1 MEENKNDQASTP
13 ETPSE
18 SPVCGNDKDQKIRLS
33 SAKIALVIVG
43 VAIVLGLLAAV
54 IFLGMDR
61 SPAPAVETT
70 EAIETE
76 APATVPVDGNP
87 DDETAKGTYT
97 ASDADVIA
105 AHDTVV
111 ARMGDYTLTNGQLQM
126 FYWTEVRNFLSSY
139 GSYASYIG
147 LDLTKPLDVQTC
159 GIADTQCTWQ
169 QFFLASAL
177 NSWRNYQATS
187 AEAEADKFK
196 LDEETQTQLDTAIE
210 NLENSA
216 PLYGFASAEEL
227 LHDDVGA
234 GANLDDYSH
243 FLKIYYT
250 GSIYFSDLCQTQE
263 PTDEEVEKYFD
274 ENKDTYEKNG
284 LTKDDKTVDVRHIL
298 VMPEGATTDTIRT
311 DTFDDAAWEASR
323 KKAEE
328 LLAQWEQGDKSEE
341 SFAEL
346 AKANSQDGSAADGG
360 LYTGV
365 TEGQMVKAFNDWCF
379 DDVRQP
385 GDYGIVKTEFGY
397 HLMFFVGSTPVWK
410 DSAKSD
416 LSNARA
422 NELLS
427 AILEKHTVEAD
438 FDKMLLGYVE
448 LNTQQDTAE
457 ETTEETTEATVERD
471 PGDNNVWI
479 IAGVS
484 LVLLAVAAFAFH
496 KKEHSR

>member
-1 MEENKNDQASTP
+1 MEENKNDQASLP

-18 SPVCGNDKDQKIRLS
+18 SPACGNNNDQKTKLS
-33 SAKIALVIVG
+33 SAKIALVIMG
-43 VAIVLGLLAAV
+43 VAILLGVLAAV

-70 EAIETE
+70 EVSETE
-76 APATVPVDGNP
+76 APATIPADGNP

-97 ASDADVIA
+97 ASDEDVIA
-105 AHDTVV
+105 AHDAVV
-111 ARMGDYTLTNGQLQM
+111 ARMGDDTLTNGQLQM

-139 GSYASYIG
+139 GSYASYFG

-159 GIADTQCTWQ
+159 SIADTQCTWQ

-177 NSWRNYQATS
+177 NSWRNYQATA
-187 AEAEADKFK
+187 AEAEAAGFR
-196 LDEETQTQLDTAIE
+196 LDEETQAQLDAAIE
-210 NLENSA
+210 NLEQSA
-216 PLYGFASAEEL
+216 PLYGFENAEEL
-227 LHDDVGA
+227 LKDDVGV
-234 GANLDDYSH
+234 GATLDDYSH

-250 GSIYFSDLCQTQE
+250 GSVYFSDLCQTQE

-274 ENKDTYEKNG
+274 ENAEAYEKNG
-284 LTKDDKTVDVRHIL
+284 LTKDNKTVDVRHIL
-298 VMPEGATTDTIRT
+298 VMPEGATTDNIRT

-323 KKAEE
+323 QKAEE

-346 AKANSQDGSAADGG
+346 AKANSQDGSASDGG

-365 TEGQMVKAFNDWCF
+365 SEGQMVEAFNDWCF

-410 DSAKSD
+410 ESARSD

-422 NELLS
+422 NELLNS
-427 AILEKHTVEAD
+427 ILEKHTVEAD
-438 FDKMLLGYVE
+438 FDKILLGYVE
-448 LNTQQDTAE
+448 LNTQQ
-457 ETTEETTEATVERD
+457 TEEEPAAVERT

-479 IAGVS
+479 LAGAS
-484 LVLLAVAAFAFH
+484 LAVLAAAAFVIR
-496 KKEHSR
+496 KKEQ

>member
-1 MEENKNDQASTP
+1 MEENKNDQAGTP

-18 SPVCGNDKDQKIRLS
+18 SPACGTDKTEKAKLTS
-33 SAKIALVIVG
+33 TKIALVIVG
-43 VAIVLGLLAAV
+43 LAILLGVLAAA
-54 IFLGMDR
+54 IFLGMNR

-70 EAIETE
+70 EAAETE
-76 APATVPVDGNP
+76 APATIPADGNP

-97 ASDADVIA
+97 ASDEDVIA

-139 GSYASYIG
+139 ASYASYIG

-159 GIADTQCTWQ
+159 AIADTQCTWQ

-177 NSWRNYQATS
+177 NSWRNYQATA
-187 AEAEADKFK
+187 AEAEASGFQ
-196 LDEETQTQLDTAIE
+196 LDAQTQAQLDAAIE
-210 NLENSA
+210 NLEASA
-216 PLYGFASAEEL
+216 PNYGFSSAEEL
-227 LHDDVGA
+227 LKDDVRA
-234 GANLDDYSH
+234 GATLDDYSH

-250 GSIYFSDLCQTQE
+250 GSIYFSDLCQAQE

-274 ENKDTYEKNG
+274 ENAEAYEKNG
-284 LTKDDKTVDVRHIL
+284 LTKDNKTVDVRHIL

-328 LLAQWEQGDKSEE
+328 LLAQWEKGDKSEE

-346 AKANSQDGSAADGG
+346 AKENSQDGSAADGG

-365 TEGQMVKAFNDWCF
+365 TEGQMVDAFNDWCF

-397 HLMFFVGSTPVWK
+397 HLMFFVGSNPIWK

-422 NELLS
+422 NELLNS
-427 AILEKHTVEAD
+427 ILEKHTVEAD
-438 FDKMLLGYVE
+438 FDKILLGYVE
-448 LNTQQDTAE
+448 LNAQQSAE
-457 ETTEETTEATVERD
+457 EAPAAVERT

-484 LVLLAVAAFAFH
+484 LVFLAAAAFVFR

>member
-1 MEENKNDQASTP
+1 MEENKNDQAKLP

-18 SPVCGNDKDQKIRLS
+18 SPACGNNNDQKTKLS

-43 VAIVLGLLAAV
+43 VAILLGLLAAV

-70 EAIETE
+70 EASETE
-76 APATVPVDGNP
+76 APATIPADGNP

-97 ASDADVIA
+97 ASDEDVIT

-111 ARMGDYTLTNGQLQM
+111 ARMGDDTLTNGQLQM

-139 GSYASYIG
+139 GSYASYFG

-159 GIADTQCTWQ
+159 SIADTQCTWQ

-177 NSWRNYQATS
+177 NSWRNYQATA
-187 AEAEADKFK
+187 AEAEAAGFQ

-210 NLENSA
+210 NLEQSA
-216 PLYGFASAEEL
+216 PLYGFENAEEL
-227 LHDDVGA
+227 LKDDVGV
-234 GANLDDYSH
+234 GATLDDYSH

-250 GSIYFSDLCQTQE
+250 GSVYFSDLCQTQE

-274 ENKDTYEKNG
+274 DNAEAYEKNG
-284 LTKDDKTVDVRHIL
+284 LTKDNKTVDVRHIL
-298 VMPEGATTDTIRT
+298 VMPEGATTDNIRT

-323 KKAEE
+323 QKAEE
-328 LLAQWEQGDKSEE
+328 LLAQWEQGDKSED

-346 AKANSQDGSAADGG
+346 AKANSQDGSASDGG

-365 TEGQMVKAFNDWCF
+365 SEGQMVEAFNDWCF

-410 DSAKSD
+410 ESARSD

-422 NELLS
+422 NELLNS
-427 AILEKHTVEAD
+427 ILEKHTVEAD
-438 FDKMLLGYVE
+438 FDKILLGYVE
-448 LNTQQDTAE
+448 LNTQQ
-457 ETTEETTEATVERD
+457 TEEEPAAVERT

-479 IAGVS
+479 LAGAS
-484 LVLLAVAAFAFH
+484 LAVLAAAAFVIR
-496 KKEHSR
+496 KKEQ

>member
-1 MEENKNDQASTP
+1 MEENKNDQAKLS

-18 SPVCGNDKDQKIRLS
+18 SPACGNNNDQKIKLS
-33 SAKIALVIVG
+33 SAKIALVIMG
-43 VAIVLGLLAAV
+43 VAILLGVLAAV

-70 EAIETE
+70 EASETE
-76 APATVPVDGNP
+76 APATIPADGNP

-97 ASDADVIA
+97 ASDEDVIT

-111 ARMGDYTLTNGQLQM
+111 ARMGDDTLTNGQLQM

-139 GSYASYIG
+139 GSYASYFG

-159 GIADTQCTWQ
+159 TIADTQCTWQ

-177 NSWRNYQATS
+177 NSWRNYQATA
-187 AEAEADKFK
+187 AEAEAAGFQ
-196 LDEETQTQLDTAIE
+196 LDEETQAQLDAAIE
-210 NLENSA
+210 NLEQSA
-216 PLYGFASAEEL
+216 PLYGFENAEEL
-227 LHDDVGA
+227 LKDDVGE
-234 GANLDDYSH
+234 GATLDDYSH

-250 GSIYFSDLCQTQE
+250 GSVYFSDLCQTQE

-274 ENKDTYEKNG
+274 ENAEAYEKNG
-284 LTKDDKTVDVRHIL
+284 LTKDNKTVDVRHIL
-298 VMPEGATTDTIRT
+298 VMPEGATTDNIRT

-323 KKAEE
+323 QKAEE

-346 AKANSQDGSAADGG
+346 AKANSQDGSASDGG

-365 TEGQMVKAFNDWCF
+365 SEGQMVEAFNDWCF

-410 DSAKSD
+410 ESARSD

-422 NELLS
+422 NELLNS
-427 AILEKHTVEAD
+427 ILEKHTVEAD
-438 FDKMLLGYVE
+438 FDKILLGYVE
-448 LNTQQDTAE
+448 LNTQQ
-457 ETTEETTEATVERD
+457 TEEEPAAVERT

-479 IAGVS
+479 LAGAS
-484 LVLLAVAAFAFH
+484 LAVLAAAAFVIR
-496 KKEHSR
+496 KKEQ

>member
-1 MEENKNDQASTP
+1 MEENKNDQASFP
-13 ETPSE
+13 ETPSAA
-18 SPVCGNDKDQKIRLS
+18 PACANNNDQKAKLS

-43 VAIVLGLLAAV
+43 VAILLGLLAAV
-54 IFLGMDR
+54 VFLGMDR

-70 EAIETE
+70 EAYETE
-76 APATVPVDGNP
+76 AATIPADGNP

-97 ASDADVIA
+97 ASDADVLA

-126 FYWTEVRNFLSSY
+126 FYWTEVRNFLSNY
-139 GSYASYIG
+139 GSYASYLG
-147 LDLTKPLDVQTC
+147 LDPTKPLDTQVC
-159 GIADTQCTWQ
+159 LMADTQCTWQ

-177 NSWRNYQATS
+177 NSWRNYQATT
-187 AEAEADKFK
+187 AEAKAADFQ
-196 LDEETQTQLDTAIE
+196 LDEETQAQLDAAIE
-210 NLENSA
+210 NLEQSA
-216 PLYGFASAEEL
+216 PLYGFENAEDL
-227 LHDDVGA
+227 LKDDVGV
-234 GANLDDYSH
+234 GATLEDYSH
-243 FLKIYYT
+243 FLNLYYT
-250 GSIYFSDLCQTQE
+250 GSIYFSDACQAQE

-274 ENKDTYEKNG
+274 ENAEAYEQNG
-284 LTKDDKTVDVRHIL
+284 LTKDNKTVDVRHIL
-298 VMPEGATTDTIRT
+298 VMPEGATSDNIRT
-311 DTFDDAAWEASR
+311 DTFDDAAWEVSR
-323 KKAEE
+323 QKAEE

-346 AKANSQDGSAADGG
+346 AKENSQDGSASDGG

-365 TEGQMVKAFNDWCF
+365 TEGQMVEAFNDWCF

-397 HLMFFVGSTPVWK
+397 HLMFFVGSNPVWK

-422 NELLS
+422 NELLNS
-427 AILEKHTVEAD
+427 ILEKHPMEAE
-438 FDKMLLGYVE
+438 FDKILLGYVE
-448 LNTQQDTAE
+448 LSTQQDTAE
-457 ETTEETTEATVERD
+457 ETTEAAVERD

-484 LVLLAVAAFAFH
+484 LAILAAAAFVIH
-496 KKEHSR
+496 KKEQ

>member
-1 MEENKNDQASTP
+1 MEENKNDQASLP

-18 SPVCGNDKDQKIRLS
+18 SPACGNNNDQKTKLS
-33 SAKIALVIVG
+33 SVKIALVIMG
-43 VAIVLGLLAAV
+43 VAILLGVLAAV

-70 EAIETE
+70 EVSETE
-76 APATVPVDGNP
+76 APATIPADGNP

-97 ASDADVIA
+97 ASDEDVIA
-105 AHDTVV
+105 AHDAVV
-111 ARMGDYTLTNGQLQM
+111 ARMGDDTLTNGQLQM

-139 GSYASYIG
+139 GSYASYFG

-159 GIADTQCTWQ
+159 SIADTQCTWQ

-177 NSWRNYQATS
+177 NSWRNYQATA
-187 AEAEADKFK
+187 AEAEAAGFR
-196 LDEETQTQLDTAIE
+196 LDEETQAQLDAAIE
-210 NLENSA
+210 NLEQSA
-216 PLYGFASAEEL
+216 PLYGFENAEEL
-227 LHDDVGA
+227 LKDDVGV
-234 GANLDDYSH
+234 GATLDDYSH

-250 GSIYFSDLCQTQE
+250 GSVYFSDLCQTQE

-274 ENKDTYEKNG
+274 ENAEAYEKNG
-284 LTKDDKTVDVRHIL
+284 LTKDNKTVDVRHIL
-298 VMPEGATTDTIRT
+298 VMPEGATTDNIRT

-323 KKAEE
+323 QKAEE

-346 AKANSQDGSAADGG
+346 AKANSQDGSASDGG

-365 TEGQMVKAFNDWCF
+365 SEGQMVEAFNDWCF

-410 DSAKSD
+410 ESARSD

-422 NELLS
+422 NELLNS
-427 AILEKHTVEAD
+427 ILEKHTVEAD
-438 FDKMLLGYVE
+438 FDKILLGYVE
-448 LNTQQDTAE
+448 LNTQQ
-457 ETTEETTEATVERD
+457 TEEEPAAVERT

-479 IAGVS
+479 LAGAS
-484 LVLLAVAAFAFH
+484 LAVLAAAAFVIR
-496 KKEHSR
+496 KKEQ

>member
-1 MEENKNDQASTP
+1 MEENKNDQAKLP

-18 SPVCGNDKDQKIRLS
+18 SPACGNNSDQKIKLS

-43 VAIVLGLLAAV
+43 VAILLGVLAAV

-70 EAIETE
+70 EVSETE
-76 APATVPVDGNP
+76 APATIPADGNP

-97 ASDADVIA
+97 ASDEDVIT

-111 ARMGDYTLTNGQLQM
+111 ARMGDDTLTNGQLQM

-139 GSYASYIG
+139 GSYASYFG

-159 GIADTQCTWQ
+159 TIADTQCTWQ

-177 NSWRNYQATS
+177 NSWRNYQATA
-187 AEAEADKFK
+187 AEAESAGFQ
-196 LDEETQTQLDTAIE
+196 LDEETQAQLDTAIE
-210 NLENSA
+210 NLEQSA
-216 PLYGFASAEEL
+216 PLYGFENAEEL
-227 LHDDVGA
+227 LKDDVGV
-234 GANLDDYSH
+234 GATLDDYSH
-243 FLKIYYT
+243 FLKLYYT
-250 GSIYFSDLCQTQE
+250 GSVYFSDLCQTQE

-274 ENKDTYEKNG
+274 DNAEAYEKNG
-284 LTKDDKTVDVRHIL
+284 LTKDNKTVDVRHIL
-298 VMPEGATTDTIRT
+298 VMPEGATTDNIRT

-323 KKAEE
+323 QKAEE

-346 AKANSQDGSAADGG
+346 AKANSQDGSASDGG

-365 TEGQMVKAFNDWCF
+365 SEGQMVEAFNDWCF

-410 DSAKSD
+410 ESARSD

-422 NELLS
+422 NELLNS
-427 AILEKHTVEAD
+427 ILEKHTVEAD
-438 FDKMLLGYVE
+438 FDKILLGYVE
-448 LNTQQDTAE
+448 LNTQQ
-457 ETTEETTEATVERD
+457 TEEEPAAVERT

-479 IAGVS
+479 LAGAS
-484 LVLLAVAAFAFH
+484 LAVLAAAAFVIR
-496 KKEHSR
+496 KKEQ

>member
-1 MEENKNDQASTP
+1 MEENKNDQAQQP
-13 ETPSE
+13 EAPSAA
-18 SPVCGNDKDQKIRLS
+18 PACGNNNDQKTKLS

-43 VAIVLGLLAAV
+43 VAILLGLLAAV

-76 APATVPVDGNP
+76 AATIPADGNP

-97 ASDADVIA
+97 ASDADVLA

-126 FYWTEVRNFLSSY
+126 FYWTEVRNFLSNY
-139 GSYASYIG
+139 GSYASYLG
-147 LDLTKPLDVQTC
+147 LDPTKPLDTQVC
-159 GIADTQCTWQ
+159 LMADTQCTWQ

-177 NSWRNYQATS
+177 NSWRNYQATT
-187 AEAEADKFK
+187 AEAEAADFQ
-196 LDEETQTQLDTAIE
+196 LDEETQAQLDAAIE
-210 NLENSA
+210 NLEQSA
-216 PLYGFASAEEL
+216 PLYGFENAEDL
-227 LHDDVGA
+227 LKDDVGV
-234 GANLDDYSH
+234 GATLEDYSH
-243 FLKIYYT
+243 FLNLYYT
-250 GSIYFSDLCQTQE
+250 GSIYFSDACQAQE

-274 ENKDTYEKNG
+274 ENAEAYEKNG
-284 LTKDDKTVDVRHIL
+284 LTKDNKTVDVRHIL
-298 VMPEGATTDTIRT
+298 VMPEGATSDNIRT
-311 DTFDDAAWEASR
+311 DTFDDAAWEVSR
-323 KKAEE
+323 QKAEE

-346 AKANSQDGSAADGG
+346 AKENSQDGSASDGG

-365 TEGQMVKAFNDWCF
+365 TEGQMVEAFNDWCF

-397 HLMFFVGSTPVWK
+397 HLMFFVGSNPVWK

-422 NELLS
+422 NELLNG
-427 AILEKHTVEAD
+427 ILEKHPMEAE
-438 FDKMLLGYVE
+438 FDKILLGYVE
-448 LNTQQDTAE
+448 LSTQQDTAE
-457 ETTEETTEATVERD
+457 ETTEAAVERD

-484 LVLLAVAAFAFH
+484 LAILAAAAFVIH
-496 KKEHSR
+496 KKEQ

>member
-1 MEENKNDQASTP
+1 MEENKNDQAKLP

-18 SPVCGNDKDQKIRLS
+18 SPACGNNNDQKIKLS

-43 VAIVLGLLAAV
+43 VAILLGVLAAV

-70 EAIETE
+70 EASETE
-76 APATVPVDGNP
+76 APATIPADGNP

-97 ASDADVIA
+97 ASDEDVIT

-111 ARMGDYTLTNGQLQM
+111 ARMGDDTLTNGQLQM

-139 GSYASYIG
+139 GSYASYFG

-159 GIADTQCTWQ
+159 SIADTQCTWQ

-177 NSWRNYQATS
+177 NSWRNYQATA
-187 AEAEADKFK
+187 AEAEASGFQ
-196 LDEETQTQLDTAIE
+196 LDEETQAQLDAAIE
-210 NLENSA
+210 NLEQSA
-216 PLYGFASAEEL
+216 PLYGFENAEEL
-227 LHDDVGA
+227 LKDDVGV
-234 GANLDDYSH
+234 GATLDDYSH

-250 GSIYFSDLCQTQE
+250 GSVYFSDLCQTQE

-274 ENKDTYEKNG
+274 DNAEAYEKNG
-284 LTKDDKTVDVRHIL
+284 LTKDNKTVDVRHIL
-298 VMPEGATTDTIRT
+298 VMPEGATTDNIRT

-323 KKAEE
+323 QKAEE

-346 AKANSQDGSAADGG
+346 AKANSQDGSASDGG

-365 TEGQMVKAFNDWCF
+365 SEGQMVEAFNDWCF

-410 DSAKSD
+410 ESARSD

-422 NELLS
+422 NELLNS
-427 AILEKHTVEAD
+427 ILEKHTVEAD
-438 FDKMLLGYVE
+438 FDKILLGYVE
-448 LNTQQDTAE
+448 LNTQQ
-457 ETTEETTEATVERD
+457 TEEEPAAVERT

-479 IAGVS
+479 LAGAS
-484 LVLLAVAAFAFH
+484 LAVLAAAAFVIR
-496 KKEHSR
+496 KKEQ

>member
-1 MEENKNDQASTP
+1 MEENKNDQAKLP

-18 SPVCGNDKDQKIRLS
+18 SPACGNNNDQKIKLN

-43 VAIVLGLLAAV
+43 VAILLGVLAAV

-70 EAIETE
+70 EASETE
-76 APATVPVDGNP
+76 APATIPADGNP

-97 ASDADVIA
+97 ASDEDVIA

-111 ARMGDYTLTNGQLQM
+111 ARMGDDTLTNGQLQM

-139 GSYASYIG
+139 GSYASYVG
-147 LDLTKPLDVQTC
+147 LDPTKPLDVQTC
-159 GIADTQCTWQ
+159 AIADTQCTWQ

-177 NSWRNYQATS
+177 NSWRNYQATA
-187 AEAEADKFK
+187 AEAEAAGFQ

-210 NLENSA
+210 NLEQSA
-216 PLYGFASAEEL
+216 PLYGFENAEEL
-227 LHDDVGA
+227 LKDDVGV
-234 GANLDDYSH
+234 GATLDDYSH
-243 FLKIYYT
+243 FLKLYYT
-250 GSIYFSDLCQTQE
+250 GSVYFSDLCQTLE

-274 ENKDTYEKNG
+274 DNAEAYEKNG
-284 LTKDDKTVDVRHIL
+284 LTKDNKTVDVRHIL
-298 VMPEGATTDTIRT
+298 VMPEGATTDNIRT

-323 KKAEE
+323 QKAEE
-328 LLAQWEQGDKSEE
+328 LLAQWEQGDKSED

-346 AKANSQDGSAADGG
+346 AKANSQDGSASDGG

-365 TEGQMVKAFNDWCF
+365 SEGQMVEAFNDWCF

-410 DSAKSD
+410 ESARSD

-422 NELLS
+422 NELLNS
-427 AILEKHTVEAD
+427 ILEKHTVEAD
-438 FDKMLLGYVE
+438 FDKILLGYVE
-448 LNTQQDTAE
+448 LNTQQ
-457 ETTEETTEATVERD
+457 TEEEPAAVERT

-479 IAGVS
+479 LAGAS
-484 LVLLAVAAFAFH
+484 LAVLAAAAFVIR
-496 KKEHSR
+496 KKEQ

>member
-1 MEENKNDQASTP
+1 MEENKNDQASLP

-18 SPVCGNDKDQKIRLS
+18 SPACGNNNDQKTKLS
-33 SAKIALVIVG
+33 SVKIALVIVG
-43 VAIVLGLLAAV
+43 VAILLGVLAAV

-70 EAIETE
+70 EASETE
-76 APATVPVDGNP
+76 APATIPADGNP

-97 ASDADVIA
+97 ASDEDVIA

-111 ARMGDYTLTNGQLQM
+111 ARMGDDTLTNGQLQM

-139 GSYASYIG
+139 GSYASYFG

-159 GIADTQCTWQ
+159 SIADTQCTWQ

-177 NSWRNYQATS
+177 NSWRNYQATA
-187 AEAEADKFK
+187 AEAEAAGFQ
-196 LDEETQTQLDTAIE
+196 LDEETQAQLDAAIK
-210 NLENSA
+210 NLEQSA
-216 PLYGFASAEEL
+216 PLYGFENAEEL
-227 LHDDVGA
+227 LKDDVGV
-234 GANLDDYSH
+234 GATLDDYSH

-250 GSIYFSDLCQTQE
+250 GSVYFSDLCQTQE

-274 ENKDTYEKNG
+274 ENAEAYEKNG
-284 LTKDDKTVDVRHIL
+284 LTKDNKTVDVRHIL
-298 VMPEGATTDTIRT
+298 VMPEGATTDNIRT

-323 KKAEE
+323 QKAEE
-328 LLAQWEQGDKSEE
+328 LLAQWEQGDKSED

-346 AKANSQDGSAADGG
+346 AKANSQDGSASDGG

-365 TEGQMVKAFNDWCF
+365 SEGQMVEAFNDWCF

-410 DSAKSD
+410 ESARSD

-422 NELLS
+422 NELLNS
-427 AILEKHTVEAD
+427 ILEKHTVEAD
-438 FDKMLLGYVE
+438 FDKILLGYVE
-448 LNTQQDTAE
+448 LNTQQ
-457 ETTEETTEATVERD
+457 TEEEPAAVERT

-479 IAGVS
+479 LAGAS
-484 LVLLAVAAFAFH
+484 LAVLVAAAFVIR
-496 KKEHSR
+496 KKEQG

>member
-1 MEENKNDQASTP
+1 MEENKNDQAKLS

-18 SPVCGNDKDQKIRLS
+18 SPACGNNSDQKTKLS
-33 SAKIALVIVG
+33 SVKIALVIMG
-43 VAIVLGLLAAV
+43 VAILLGVLAAV

-70 EAIETE
+70 EVSETE
-76 APATVPVDGNP
+76 APATIPADGNP

-97 ASDADVIA
+97 ASDEDVIA
-105 AHDTVV
+105 AHDMVV
-111 ARMGDYTLTNGQLQM
+111 ARMGDDTLTNGQLQM

-139 GSYASYIG
+139 GSYASYFG

-159 GIADTQCTWQ
+159 SIADTQCTWQ

-177 NSWRNYQATS
+177 NSWRNYQATA
-187 AEAEADKFK
+187 AEAEAAGFQ
-196 LDEETQTQLDTAIE
+196 LDEETQAQLDAAIE
-210 NLENSA
+210 NLEQSA
-216 PLYGFASAEEL
+216 PLYGFENAEEL
-227 LHDDVGA
+227 LKDDVGV
-234 GANLDDYSH
+234 GATLDDYSH

-250 GSIYFSDLCQTQE
+250 GSVYFSDLCQTQE

-274 ENKDTYEKNG
+274 DNAETYEKNG
-284 LTKDDKTVDVRHIL
+284 LTKDNKTVDVRHIL
-298 VMPEGATTDTIRT
+298 VMPEGATTDNIRT

-323 KKAEE
+323 QKAEE

-346 AKANSQDGSAADGG
+346 AKANSQDGSASDGG

-365 TEGQMVKAFNDWCF
+365 SEGQMVEAFNDWCF

-410 DSAKSD
+410 ESARSD

-422 NELLS
+422 NELLNS
-427 AILEKHTVEAD
+427 ILEKHTVEAD
-438 FDKMLLGYVE
+438 FDKILLGYVE
-448 LNTQQDTAE
+448 LNTQQ
-457 ETTEETTEATVERD
+457 TEEEPAAVERT

-479 IAGVS
+479 LAGAS
-484 LVLLAVAAFAFH
+484 LAVLAAAAFVIR
-496 KKEHSR
+496 KKVQ